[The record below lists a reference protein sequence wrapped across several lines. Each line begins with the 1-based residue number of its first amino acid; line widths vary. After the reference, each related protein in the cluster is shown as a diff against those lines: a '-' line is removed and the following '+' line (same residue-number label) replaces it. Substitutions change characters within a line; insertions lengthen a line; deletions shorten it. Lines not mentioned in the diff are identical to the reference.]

1 MPGRAAAPKSG
12 RELEEAVTRLAGGLG
27 LEVRRQV
34 KVGRRLWGQERRID
48 IILTEPVLRKRLG
61 LECKYQGGKGS
72 ADEKIPA
79 TISDIAAWP
88 IPGLVVFSGAGF
100 TANMR
105 SYLLSTGRAVEMQ
118 DLEPW
123 LRLFFGLELPGK

>member
-12 RELEEAVTRLAGGLG
+12 RELEDAVTLLAQRLG
-27 LEVRRQV
+27 LDVRRQV

-48 IILTEPVLRKRLG
+48 LILTEQSQRKSIG
-61 LECKYQGGKGS
+61 IECKYQNVSGS

-79 TISDIAAWP
+79 TITDIAAWP

-100 TANMR
+100 SSNMR
-105 SYLLSTGRAVEMQ
+105 SYLISTGRAVELP

-123 LRLFFGLELPGK
+123 LRLFFGLPLD